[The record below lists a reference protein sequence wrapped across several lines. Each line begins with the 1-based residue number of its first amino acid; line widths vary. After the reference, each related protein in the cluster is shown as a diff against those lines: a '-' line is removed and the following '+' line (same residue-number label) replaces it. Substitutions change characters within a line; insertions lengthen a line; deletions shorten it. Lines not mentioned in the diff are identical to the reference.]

1 MQYRHYN
8 LPVDFPCMLVSSTN
22 GASENHFHNC
32 IELGFCK
39 HNNSTITVNGINY
52 VFHKGDYCFIPENT
66 AHCLQLSSNSKNSW
80 EHIFFDPFLLF
91 KNFLPDSKLDALLS
105 ELTGCF
111 KMISENT
118 DSELHFLMT
127 RIFSELNKKEPYYQD
142 SLKGLFIS
150 LLMLIARDKPA
161 SDLLKSD
168 FDWLYSATRHIRRN
182 YYNKLTIA
190 EIADTCCGLSESHFR
205 KKFTQIMQISPLDYI
220 NQLRIRIAC
229 QLIYNNEKPI
239 SEIASEVGFT
249 TISSFNR
256 NFLSLMGC
264 SPSEWRKQFT

>member
-1 MQYRHYN
+1 MQYRYYN
-8 LPVDFPCMLVSSTN
+8 LPIDFPCTLTSANYV
-22 GASENHFHNC
+22 SENHFHNC
-32 IELGFCK
+32 IELGLCK
-39 HNNSTITVNGINY
+39 HDNSTVTVDGIDL
-52 VFHKGDYCFIPENT
+52 VFNSGDYYFIPENT
-66 AHCLQLSSNSKNSW
+66 VHCLQPSSTSKNSW

-91 KNFLPDSKLDALLS
+91 KNLLPETRLDTLLS
-105 ELTGCF
+105 ELTGYF
-111 KMISENT
+111 RMISENA
-118 DSELHFLMT
+118 DGGLHFLMT

-150 LLMLIARDKPA
+150 LLLLIARDNNNSA
-161 SDLLKSD
+161 LAQSD
-168 FDWLYSATRHIRRN
+168 FDWLYSAIRHIRRN
-182 YYNKLTIA
+182 YCNKLTIA

-205 KKFTQIMQISPLDYI
+205 KKFTQIMHISPLDYI

-239 SEIASEVGFT
+239 SEIAAEVGFI